1 MKIELIV
8 NTKTDFS
15 IHIDEMTSKQFDD
28 IRFLLHIM
36 CKMTPTLGVINIKE
50 LSFDNVISQISQL

>member
-28 IRFLLHIM
+28 IRFLLQTM